1 MIKTL
6 TSWRGIFALCIVCFH
21 FAMHEFDQMTYAGV
35 TFFFMLS
42 GFLVTYKH
50 ETLNSVKSFY
60 SRRLWRIFPLH
71 WLVLVAMILLDLA
84 VIHRFHYGWDLPLHV
99 TLLQSWIPYK
109 SIHYNYS
116 IHSWFLSSLMFC
128 VLATPLL
135 LKVIKKLRLKMVLVL
150 ALVACAI
157 VIVLNTVPLGFDTS
171 YCYVCPLTRLVDYA
185 LGMVLGVVVRKLQ
198 AVATRQYS
206 LAKASFV
213 ELCVLMALTSCVAIH
228 ASGNFIAVKLENS
241 PLWWIPVAAIIF
253 ASAMLNG
260 QEGVVGK
267 VLKLRPLVWL
277 GEISFEVYLL
287 QKLVNNAFCYLVAP
301 LFGHYGIMIYDYSFA
316 CTLPLLI
323 VTAWAV
329 NRLLSFTIAKRLA
342 PRP

>member
-50 ETLNSVKSFY
+50 DMGSVKSFY
-60 SRRLWRIFPLH
+60 RRRLWRIFPLH

-84 VIHRFHYGWDLPLHV
+84 VVHRFHYGWDLPLHV

-135 LKVIKKLRLKMVLVL
+135 LKVINKLRLTMVFVLV
-150 ALVACAI
+150 LVACAI
-157 VIVLNTVPLGFDTS
+157 VVVLNIVPLGFDAS

-185 LGMVLGVVVRKLQ
+185 LGMVLGVVVRRLK
-198 AVATRQYS
+198 ATTTRHYS
-206 LAKASFV
+206 LTRATLV
-213 ELCVLMALTSCVAIH
+213 ELCVLMALACCVAIH
-228 ASGNFIAVKLENS
+228 ASGNVVAAKLENS
-241 PLWWIPVAAIIF
+241 PLWWIPVAAIIL

-260 QEGVVGK
+260 QEGVLGK
-267 VLKLRPLVWL
+267 VLRLRPLVWI
-277 GEISFEVYLL
+277 GEISFEIYLL

-301 LFGHYGIMIYDYSFA
+301 FFGHYGVMIYDYSFA

-323 VTAWAV
+323 ITAWGV
-329 NRLLSFTIAKRLA
+329 NRFLTTAITKRFALK
-342 PRP
+342 P

>member
-1 MIKTL
+1 
-6 TSWRGIFALCIVCFH
+6 
-21 FAMHEFDQMTYAGV
+21 
-35 TFFFMLS
+35 
-42 GFLVTYKH
+42 
-50 ETLNSVKSFY
+50 
-60 SRRLWRIFPLH
+60 
-71 WLVLVAMILLDLA
+71 
-84 VIHRFHYGWDLPLHV
+84 
-99 TLLQSWIPYK
+99 
-109 SIHYNYS
+109 
-116 IHSWFLSSLMFC
+116 
-128 VLATPLL
+128 
-135 LKVIKKLRLKMVLVL
+135 MVFVL
-150 ALVACAI
+150 ALVTCAI

-198 AVATRQYS
+198 AVTTRQYS

-329 NRLLSFTIAKRLA
+329 NRLLSFTVAKRLA
-342 PRP
+342 QRP

>member
-1 MIKTL
+1 
-6 TSWRGIFALCIVCFH
+6 
-21 FAMHEFDQMTYAGV
+21 
-35 TFFFMLS
+35 
-42 GFLVTYKH
+42 
-50 ETLNSVKSFY
+50 
-60 SRRLWRIFPLH
+60 
-71 WLVLVAMILLDLA
+71 
-84 VIHRFHYGWDLPLHV
+84 
-99 TLLQSWIPYK
+99 
-109 SIHYNYS
+109 
-116 IHSWFLSSLMFC
+116 MFC

-135 LKVIKKLRLKMVLVL
+135 LKIINKLRLTMVFAL

-198 AVATRQYS
+198 AVTTRQYS

-329 NRLLSFTIAKRLA
+329 SRLLSFTIAKRLA
-342 PRP
+342 